1 MISSKDL
8 QFYIVLKVLL
18 NNIKPNQTCNFTLQ
32 TELFGL
38 IFGHKPNLCL
48 NCCKTEFLSKTGCLS
63 SLGKFM
69 TIWSKA
75 KVNSGHFIESP
86 SAS

>member
-8 QFYIVLKVLL
+8 QFYFVLKVPL
-18 NNIKPNQTCNFTLQ
+18 NNIKTKPNQTCSFTLQ

-38 IFGHKPNLCL
+38 IFGHKPNLCR

-63 SLGKFM
+63 SLWKFLK
-69 TIWSKA
+69 IGS
-75 KVNSGHFIESP
+75 
-86 SAS
+86 